1 MTNIQQPIIT
11 IKLDNELDIVLA
23 YKRAM
28 QIAEMSG
35 LSFTDQTKFAT
46 AVSEISRNVL
56 EHANNGSIELQIHV
70 ESSSPCLKAV
80 ISDQGKGI
88 DNIEELLNSYTPQRS
103 GKGLGIHHSRRL
115 VDFFEIT
122 SIKGQGTTVQ
132 LSKKLS
138 HNHPPI
144 NHLILSGWRK
154 HFSTV
159 APISPYDEIKRQN
172 HLLLDAL
179 DTLKVKNSQIES
191 QLHEITTLNNELESN
206 YARIKELSEESEQQ
220 NKLLKKRNEDLD
232 NFAYIVSHDLKA
244 PLKNIEGLIN
254 LLSKNDAS
262 VQHDVIGMLQGQLTR
277 VNKLINNI
285 LSYGR
290 AGRDE
295 VEKSHVNL
303 YDFLKELSEQI
314 ARPEHIEII
323 IENTFPALYTEEV
336 YLYQIFSNLISN
348 AIKYND
354 KKSGIIRIGH
364 IQDETGTFSF
374 YVEDN
379 GPGIPK
385 EKHEQVFKMFVML
398 GNKKLPENSSSGL
411 GLAIVKKIV
420 EEKGGRI
427 WIENN
432 KTDKTGTRFIFT
444 WPAQVVE

>member
-11 IKLDNELDIVLA
+11 IKLDIELDIVLA

-46 AVSEISRNVL
+46 AVSEICRNVL
-56 EHANNGSIELQIHV
+56 EHATNGSIELHIHI

-80 ISDQGKGI
+80 ISDKGQGI
-88 DNIEELLNSYTPQRS
+88 DNIEELLNNNTPQRS

-122 SIKGQGTTVQ
+122 SVKGQGTTVQ
-132 LSKKLS
+132 LSKKLPQ
-138 HNHPPI
+138 NHPPI
-144 NHLILSGWRK
+144 NNLILSGWRQ
-154 HFSTV
+154 HFSNV

-179 DTLKVKNSQIES
+179 DNLKVKSIQIES
-191 QLHEITTLNNELESN
+191 QLSEITTLNNELEAN
-206 YARIKELSEESEQQ
+206 YARIKELSEESERQ
-220 NKLLKKRNEDLD
+220 NRLLKKRNEDLD
-232 NFAYIVSHDLKA
+232 NFAYIVAHDLKA
-244 PLKNIEGLIN
+244 PLKNMEGLVN
-254 LLSKNDAS
+254 LLNRNSAS
-262 VQHDVIGMLQGQLTR
+262 TQQDIIDMLQGQLIR
-277 VNKLINNI
+277 VEKLINNI

-295 VEKSHVNL
+295 VEKSNVNL
-303 YDFLKELSEQI
+303 YDFLKELPEQI
-314 ARPEHIEII
+314 ATPEHIEII
-323 IENTFPALYTEEV
+323 IENNFPVLHTEEV

-354 KKSGIIRIGH
+354 KESGIIRVGH
-364 IQDETGTFSF
+364 IQDKHGEFSF

-385 EKHEQVFKMFVML
+385 EKHEQIFKMFVML

-411 GLAIVKKIV
+411 GLAIVKKII

-444 WPAQVVE
+444 WPAQLVE